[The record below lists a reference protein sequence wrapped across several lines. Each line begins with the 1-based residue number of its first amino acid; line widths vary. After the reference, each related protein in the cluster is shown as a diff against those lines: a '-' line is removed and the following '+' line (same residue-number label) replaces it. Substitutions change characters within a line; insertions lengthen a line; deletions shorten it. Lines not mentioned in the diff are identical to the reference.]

1 MMYYLIIFRSE
12 SGSNSEDEE
21 EAEDSKIKEQLNDM
35 KNEQNKDEKK
45 FNTFKYLSWFYY
57 RIKINSDIN

>member
-45 FNTFKYLSWFYY
+45 FNTFKYLS
-57 RIKINSDIN
+57 